1 MTPIISPW
9 FVYCLGMI
17 NNLHFALGV
26 ALVIGG
32 LFIGGIMIAM
42 GIAAIEG
49 NNEDKQAMMKFKSTV
64 HFTGFLIALIICL
77 MVDIFIPSRSTLI
90 GMYIANKVTVDT
102 LNNAKTSLK
111 DVHLV
116 LKQDVLD
123 FMDVLESE
131 NSKTDG
137 KDK

>member
-17 NNLHFALGV
+17 NNLHFALGA

-64 HFTGFLIALIICL
+64 HFTGFLISLIICL